1 MITLNFLKAFDNLL
15 RQKLLRKLDN
25 YGIRGKIWRWVSA
38 FLSNRVQQVVLDGEV
53 SSPMPV
59 VIGIPQGSVLG
70 HLLFFIF
77 INDLPS
83 SDISKTRLFADYCIL
98 YRPIHDQS
106 DCIILQRD
114 LDSLADWE
122 HAWGMWFNPKKCSVL
137 CVTRSYTPVKYNYY
151 L

>member
-59 VIGIPQGSVLG
+59 VIGIPQGSVLV
-70 HLLFFIF
+70 HLLFLSP
-77 INDLPS
+77 INLDGCAGEAYEAKICNTQVIKDQTLNQRALLFPS
-83 SDISKTRLFADYCIL
+83 TLFTMISKYQAF
-98 YRPIHDQS
+98 
-106 DCIILQRD
+106 
-114 LDSLADWE
+114 
-122 HAWGMWFNPKKCSVL
+122 
-137 CVTRSYTPVKYNYY
+137 
-151 L
+151 